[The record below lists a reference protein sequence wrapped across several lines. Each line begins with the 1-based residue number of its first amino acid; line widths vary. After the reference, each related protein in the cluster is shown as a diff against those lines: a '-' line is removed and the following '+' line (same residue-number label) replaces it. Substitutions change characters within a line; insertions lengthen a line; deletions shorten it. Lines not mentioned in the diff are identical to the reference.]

1 MIRIL
6 HCLIGNM
13 NIGGLENNLMTIYRN
28 LDKTKY
34 QFDFI
39 THSKDNYYSHEIQ
52 KMGGKLFYT
61 DYISKNP
68 IMHYKQ
74 LKQILINHTEY
85 KIIHVHTSYALMY
98 YDAKAIKKF
107 SNSILILHSHASYG
121 NGKKQILIN
130 RLLKNKLNKLP
141 DYKIAVSK
149 DAAKWLFDYNTIKNK
164 TYFIINNSINTD
176 KFYFDEELRCLYKK
190 KYKLEGK
197 YVLGITARIDKIKN
211 ISFLIDV
218 LYLCLQKY
226 PNMVLCIVGEGSDS
240 FKVKKKA
247 NLLGISENVLFLGE
261 HSDINGF
268 LNMFDIFLFSSLHE
282 GLGISVLEAI
292 CTGLPCIINIDLPE
306 ELSVNDLVIREKLE
320 PVLWKKKIE
329 YILEE
334 KKSVRNTLS
343 NDIAKAGF
351 GIRQNTHKWQK
362 FYASIVQQHNL

>member
-1 MIRIL
+1 
-6 HCLIGNM
+6 
-13 NIGGLENNLMTIYRN
+13 MT
-28 LDKTKY
+28 
-34 QFDFI
+34 
-39 THSKDNYYSHEIQ
+39 
-52 KMGGKLFYT
+52 
-61 DYISKNP
+61 
-68 IMHYKQ
+68 
-74 LKQILINHTEY
+74 
-85 KIIHVHTSYALMY
+85 
-98 YDAKAIKKF
+98 
-107 SNSILILHSHASYG
+107 
-121 NGKKQILIN
+121 
-130 RLLKNKLNKLP
+130 
-141 DYKIAVSK
+141 
-149 DAAKWLFDYNTIKNK
+149 
-164 TYFIINNSINTD
+164 
-176 KFYFDEELRCLYKK
+176 
-190 KYKLEGK
+190 
-197 YVLGITARIDKIKN
+197 RIDKIKN

-334 KKSVRNTLS
+334 KKTVRNTLS